1 MEAATGRVGL
11 VLEGSLMSDL
21 VEEFQ
26 AAAIEVKQLP
36 EKPDNADLLK
46 LYALFKQGSEGDAA
60 GKRPGLTDFVGR
72 AKYDAWAS
80 VSGMA
85 REDAMR
91 AYIDLVEA
99 LKAK

>member
-1 MEAATGRVGL
+1 MARIDPAKGL
-11 VLEGSLMSDL
+11 HHL
-21 VEEFQ
+21 VEAFGLL
-26 AAAIEVKQLP
+26 AG
-36 EKPDNADLLK
+36 KPDNADLLK

-72 AKYDAWAS
+72 AKYDAWTS